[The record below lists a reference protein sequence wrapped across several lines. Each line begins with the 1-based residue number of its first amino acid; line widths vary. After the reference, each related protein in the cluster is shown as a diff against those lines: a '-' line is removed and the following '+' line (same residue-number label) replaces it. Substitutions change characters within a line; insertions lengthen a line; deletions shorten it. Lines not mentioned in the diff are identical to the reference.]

1 VDDAMKKMIH
11 LIGKVILLVFL
22 IVVLFSYA
30 MFQGGFVSW
39 FLFYSFLPFVLYSL
53 SIAFYPIH
61 AFDVQRQFNQE
72 QFHVGEKLVA
82 ILKIRARFFF
92 PIMYLVIEDKLP
104 KSLRKCQQ
112 TKPSKIFLSPL
123 FKTDFSYEY
132 ILEHIPRGEHRFS
145 TVRIKI
151 TDFFGL
157 IEKETTFQVKNS
169 ILVYPRYVEMGYR
182 KVEQRFEQGVAASH
196 IQLRRDTTMAVG
208 IREYQPGDRF
218 SWINWKASARKNELM
233 TKEFEERQSEDIVIF
248 LNRTPSLLFEEM
260 VTFTASLVRTMI
272 KQGVQTGLVSVG
284 RDRIIFPARNG
295 EAHLQELFYHLA
307 KVQCDSEWSFA
318 RIIHKEIAYW
328 NAAFSFCYITASI
341 DKELAASL
349 GNLAM
354 KNFSGIVFMIKDK
367 ATNISKEEIVA
378 MEQIERKG
386 IIVKMIEE
394 RNFANALIEG
404 GK

>member
-1 VDDAMKKMIH
+1 VDEAMKKMIH
-11 LIGKVILLVFL
+11 LTGRVLLLVLL

-39 FLFYSFLPFVLYSL
+39 FLFYSFLPFALYSL
-53 SIAFYPIH
+53 SIAFYPIRT
-61 AFDVQRQFNQE
+61 FDVQRQLNQE

-82 ILKIRARFFF
+82 TLKIRTRFFF
-92 PIMYLVIEDKLP
+92 PIMYLVIEDELP
-104 KSLRKCQQ
+104 KSLQNCQQ

-123 FKTDFSYEY
+123 FKTNFSYEY

-157 IEKETTFQVKNS
+157 IEKEASFRVENS

-182 KVEQRFEQGVAASH
+182 KVGQRFEQGIAASY
-196 IQLRRDTTMAVG
+196 IQLHRDTTMAVG
-208 IREYQPGDRF
+208 IREYKPGDRF

-248 LNRTPSLLFEEM
+248 LDRTPSLLFEEM

-272 KQGVQTGLVSVG
+272 KRGVQTGLVSVG
-284 RDRIIFPARNG
+284 RDRVIFPARSG

-318 RIIHKEIAYW
+318 RIIHKEIAHW
-328 NAAFSFCYITASI
+328 SAAFSFCYITASM
-341 DKELAASL
+341 DKELVASL
-349 GNLAM
+349 GYLAM
-354 KNFSGIVFMIKDK
+354 KNFSGIVFVIKDK
-367 ATNISKEEIVA
+367 AANISKEEIVA
-378 MEQIERKG
+378 IEQIERKG
-386 IIVKMIEE
+386 ITVKMIEE
-394 RNFANALIEG
+394 HNFANALIEG

>member
-1 VDDAMKKMIH
+1 MKKRIRLTGRVLL
-11 LIGKVILLVFL
+11 LIIL

-39 FLFYSFLPFVLYSL
+39 FLFYSFLPFGLYSFCVAL
-53 SIAFYPIH
+53 YPMRY
-61 AFDVQRQFNQE
+61 FEVQRRLNQE
-72 QFHVGEKLVA
+72 QYHVGEKLAATLNV
-82 ILKIRARFFF
+82 KTRMFF
-92 PIMYLVIEDKLP
+92 PIIYLIIEDQLP
-104 KSLRKCQQ
+104 KPLQNCQQ

-132 ILEHIPRGEHRFS
+132 ILEHLPRGEHRFS

-157 IEKETTFQVKNS
+157 IEKETTFQVENS

-182 KVEQRFEQGVAASH
+182 KVGQRFEQGVAASPIRLH
-196 IQLRRDTTMAVG
+196 RDTTITVG
-208 IREYQPGDRF
+208 IREYKPGDRF

-233 TKEFEERQSEDIVIF
+233 TKEFEESQSEDIVIF
-248 LNRTPSLLFEEM
+248 LDRTPSPLFEEM

-272 KQGVQTGLVSVG
+272 KRGVQTGLVSVG
-284 RDRIIFPARNG
+284 RDRVIFPAKNG

-318 RIIHKEIAYW
+318 RSINKEMEHW
-328 NAAFSFCYITASI
+328 NTPFSFCCITSSV

-354 KNFSGIVFMIKDK
+354 KNFSGIVFIVKDK
-367 ATNISKEEIVA
+367 AADISKEEIIAV
-378 MEQIERKG
+378 EQIERKG
-386 IIVKMIEE
+386 VTVKMIEE
-394 RNFANALIEG
+394 RSFANALIEG